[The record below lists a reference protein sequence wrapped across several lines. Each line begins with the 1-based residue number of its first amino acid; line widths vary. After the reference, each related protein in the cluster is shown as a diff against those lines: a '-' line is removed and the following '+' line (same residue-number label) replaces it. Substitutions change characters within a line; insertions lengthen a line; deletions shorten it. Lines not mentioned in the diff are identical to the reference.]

1 MLKAGNS
8 DRVLPAMGRAD
19 MIIPARQNAAV
30 AKEQERKDIKMREL
44 KFRVYDKHKKQYIK
58 TCYNNTFAVTAEG
71 KIIHY
76 WFHDNWDYP
85 RSHSANLPYLVIQ
98 QYTGLKDNNG
108 QEIYEGDIVEW
119 QSHIGYREEVVFSDG
134 VFWATSIP
142 LYEVA
147 KNAEVIGNNFEN
159 LELLK

>member
-8 DRVLPAMGRAD
+8 DRVLPVMGRAD
-19 MIIPARQNAAV
+19 MIVQIHQNAAV

-44 KFRVYDKHKKQYIK
+44 KFRVWCKGKSDNPNFNKQKWFDINDIILNKYFPYIL
-58 TCYNNTFAVTAEG
+58 NRS
-71 KIIHY
+71 
-76 WFHDNWDYP
+76 HDNFT
-85 RSHSANLPYLVIQ
+85 VQ

-108 QEIYEGDIVEW
+108 LEIYEGDIVEW

-134 VFWATSIP
+134 VFWAASIP

-147 KNAEVIGNNFEN
+147 KNAEVVGNNFEN